1 MLNMSFIRSFI
12 SYLNF
17 YNFVLLS
24 ERIFI
29 FIVNDLL
36 RGKEKRKHYKGI
48 FEIIII
54 NLRKI
59 VLLSIFYY
67 IIV

>member
-1 MLNMSFIRSFI
+1 MVNMSFIRSLI

-24 ERIFI
+24 GRIFI

-36 RGKEKRKHYKGI
+36 LGKEKRKHDKGM
-48 FEIIII
+48 FEVIII

-59 VLLSIFYY
+59 VILSIF
-67 IIV
+67 